1 MLNQRKNVTLKPL
14 ILMDMAWEKVSSE
27 IEKIRLIVESWE
39 MAGSLNIIEQEI
51 VLDKLR
57 QVYDSVKFAGFGL
70 MAPSVSAGADEEKE
84 PKMEVKAESVEQIHG
99 QEIEEKSGGV
109 SPEAARLAEDIGFHV
124 KPKRDRKTLMSLYG
138 DEAEEMQAP
147 GSATQTP
154 VCRPA
159 DEGASERQEGGE
171 MVGDTSLEEDSGE
184 DVLEAMGLS
193 VEEAPQPE
201 RVAAA
206 EPSLEPLGDL
216 VAEAPDEGH
225 KRVLGDILQHGETL
239 SDVYARSNPRQDVAG
254 KIMNGKV
261 ESIRSSIGINDK
273 FLLIRDLF
281 GGDAELYDRTIREL
295 DSYRELDDAVI
306 FIHDNFRWNPDSDG
320 AKLLMDLLTR
330 KLA

>member
-1 MLNQRKNVTLKPL
+1 
-14 ILMDMAWEKVSSE
+14 MDMAWEKVSSE

-70 MAPSVSAGADEEKE
+70 MAPSVSAGADEGKE
-84 PKMEVKAESVEQIHG
+84 QEVAVKAESVEKITG
-99 QEIEEKSGGV
+99 QEIDEKSSGV
-109 SPEAARLAEDIGFHV
+109 SPEAAKLAEDIGLHV

-138 DEAEEMQAP
+138 DEADGMPAP
-147 GSATQTP
+147 ESAARTP
-154 VCRPA
+154 VQRLA
-159 DEGASERQEGGE
+159 EEGASERQEGG
-171 MVGDTSLEEDSGE
+171 DTTANVAQEEDSAE

-193 VEEAPQPE
+193 VGESPQPE
-201 RVAAA
+201 RPDAA
-206 EPSLEPLGDL
+206 EPPLEPLGDL
-216 VAEAPDEGH
+216 VAEASDEGH
-225 KRVLGDILQHGETL
+225 KRILGDVLGHGETL

-295 DSYRELDDAVI
+295 DSYGELDDAVI
-306 FIHDNFRWNPDSDG
+306 YIHDNFRWNPDSDG